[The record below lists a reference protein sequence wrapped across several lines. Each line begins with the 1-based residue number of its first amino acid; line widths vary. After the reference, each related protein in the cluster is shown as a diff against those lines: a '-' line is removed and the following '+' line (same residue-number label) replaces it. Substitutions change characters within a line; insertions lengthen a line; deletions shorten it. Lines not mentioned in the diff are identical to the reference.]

1 MSRKSLRVDDSLETY
16 LEELLAEEPDVL
28 VRLRDETSRLEY
40 ANMQIGWEQGRLM
53 TLLLRCLGAQ
63 NTIEIGVF
71 TGYSTLV
78 TALALPDTGRVVAC
92 DINEEWTGIA
102 TRYWREAGVAGK
114 IDLRIG
120 PASDTLDVMI
130 ADGEAASYDFAFID
144 ADKTGYDTYY
154 ERCLEL
160 LRPGGLIAIDNALW
174 DGAVADAADD
184 SADTR
189 AIRALNTRI
198 ARDPRVEAFLAPVGD
213 GVHLAWKR

>member
-1 MSRKSLRVDDSLETY
+1 MTRERLSIDASLDGY
-16 LEELLAEEPDVL
+16 LENLLAEEPDVL
-28 VRLRDETSRLEY
+28 VRLRDETSRLDF
-40 ANMQIGWEQGRLM
+40 ARMQIGWEQGRLM
-53 TLLLRCLGAQ
+53 MLLLRCLRAR

-71 TGYSTLV
+71 TGYSALV
-78 TALALPDTGRVVAC
+78 TAMALPDTGRVVAC

-102 TRYWREAGVAGK
+102 MRYWREAGAAGK
-114 IDLRIG
+114 IDLRLG
-120 PASDTLDVMI
+120 PASDTLDAMI
-130 ADGEAASYDFAFID
+130 AGGEEGAYDFAFID

-174 DGAVADAADD
+174 GGAVVDPADD

-189 AIRALNTRI
+189 AIRALNTKI
-198 ARDPRVEAFLAPVGD
+198 SRDSRVEAFLAPVGD